1 MALAVVCV
9 ALVVSLVMTKRSN
22 NAQHESDTGQIAEFS
37 NQLDSANLQIATGV
51 GTIITLSNSL
61 DQAQSTTL
69 TFSNQLNEAGSNIV
83 MDMEQITNLNQ
94 QIASAQSE
102 NKILGRRIVDLNNQM
117 TNQIAA
123 LTKQLASTQASLN
136 QANKDYSLLE
146 NRFRIDVAERVVAE
160 RKFNDPAQLQA
171 QIENLKE
178 NPLDVVTPQSIYAG
192 LDVEV
197 KSNGTFHVISPN

>member
-9 ALVVSLVMTKRSN
+9 ALVVSLVMTKRSD
-22 NAQHESDTGQIAEFS
+22 NAQHESDAGQIAGFS
-37 NQLDSANLQIATGV
+37 NQLDTANLQIATGV

-61 DQAQSTTL
+61 DQSQSASL
-69 TFSNQLNEAGSNIV
+69 AFSNQLNEAESMIAL
-83 MDMEQITNLNQ
+83 DEQQITNLNQ
-94 QIASAQSE
+94 QIAAAESE
-102 NKILGRRIVDLNNQM
+102 NKILGQHTVDLNNQM
-117 TNQIAA
+117 TNQVAA
-123 LTKQLASTQASLN
+123 LTQQLASTQASLN
-136 QANKDYSLLE
+136 QADKDYSLLE
-146 NRFRIDVAERVVAE
+146 NRLRIDVAERVVAE